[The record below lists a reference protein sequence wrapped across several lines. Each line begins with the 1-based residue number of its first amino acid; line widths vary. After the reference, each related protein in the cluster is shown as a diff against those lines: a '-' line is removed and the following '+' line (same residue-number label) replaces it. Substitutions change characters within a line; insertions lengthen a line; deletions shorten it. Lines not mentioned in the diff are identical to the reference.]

1 MNMSDKKQNASKE
14 GFALPE
20 IPSLDEPSNR
30 EEFGEGVTVH
40 IRPYPGMA
48 VGDKVT
54 LEWRDTQS
62 LGEDEKK
69 DKE

>member
-1 MNMSDKKQNASKE
+1 MSDKKQNDSKE
-14 GFALPE
+14 GLALPE
-20 IPSLDEPSNR
+20 TPSLDEPSNR

>member
-1 MNMSDKKQNASKE
+1 MSDKKQNDSKE
-14 GFALPE
+14 ELALPK
-20 IPSLDEPSNR
+20 ISSLDELSNR

-40 IRPYPGMA
+40 IRPYPGMI

>member
-1 MNMSDKKQNASKE
+1 MNMSDKKQNDSKE
-14 GFALPE
+14 GLALPE
-20 IPSLDEPSNR
+20 TPSLDEPSNR

-62 LGEDEKK
+62 LEEDEKK

>member
-1 MNMSDKKQNASKE
+1 MSDKKQNDSIE
-14 GFALPE
+14 ELALPE
-20 IPSLDEPSNR
+20 TPSLDEPSNR

-40 IRPYPGMA
+40 IRRYPGMV

-62 LGEDEKK
+62 LGEDQKK

>member
-1 MNMSDKKQNASKE
+1 MSDKKQNDSKE
-14 GFALPE
+14 ELTLPE

-40 IRPYPGMA
+40 IRPYPGMV

-54 LEWRDTQS
+54 LNWRSAQS
-62 LGEDEKK
+62 SEEDEKK

>member
-1 MNMSDKKQNASKE
+1 MSAKKQNDSKE
-14 GFALPE
+14 ELALQE
-20 IPSLDEPSNR
+20 IQSLDEPSNR

-40 IRPYPGMA
+40 IRPYPGM
-48 VGDKVT
+48 VGRDKVT

-62 LGEDEKK
+62 LGKDEPN

>member
-1 MNMSDKKQNASKE
+1 MNMSDKKQNDSTE
-14 GFALPE
+14 ELALPE

-40 IRPYPGMA
+40 IRPYPGMV
-48 VGDKVT
+48 VGDKIT
-54 LEWRDTQS
+54 LEWRETQS
-62 LGEDEKK
+62 SEEDEKK

>member
-14 GFALPE
+14 GLALPE
-20 IPSLDEPSNR
+20 TPSLDEPNNR

-40 IRPYPGMA
+40 IRPYPGMT

>member
-1 MNMSDKKQNASKE
+1 MNMSNKKQNYSKE
-14 GFALPE
+14 ELALPE

-40 IRPYPGMA
+40 IRPYPSEEA
-48 VGDKVT
+48 GDKVT
-54 LEWRDTQS
+54 LEWRNTQS
-62 LGEDEKK
+62 ARESKKK

>member
-1 MNMSDKKQNASKE
+1 MSDKKQNDSKE
-14 GFALPE
+14 KLALPK
-20 IPSLDEPSNR
+20 ISSLDEPSNR

-40 IRPYPGMA
+40 IRPYPGM
-48 VGDKVT
+48 VDEDKVT

-62 LGEDEKK
+62 LGEDVQK

>member
-1 MNMSDKKQNASKE
+1 MIMSHKKQNNSKE
-14 GFALPE
+14 ELALPE

-40 IRPYPGMA
+40 IRPYPGM
-48 VGDKVT
+48 VGGDKVT

>member
-1 MNMSDKKQNASKE
+1 MSDKKQNDSKE
-14 GFALPE
+14 GLALPE
-20 IPSLDEPSNR
+20 TPSLDEPSNR

-62 LGEDEKK
+62 LEEDEKK

>member
-14 GFALPE
+14 GLALPE
-20 IPSLDEPSNR
+20 TPSLDEPSNQ

>member
-1 MNMSDKKQNASKE
+1 MSDKKQNYSKE
-14 GFALPE
+14 ELALPE
-20 IPSLDEPSNR
+20 ISSLDEPSNR

-40 IRPYPGMA
+40 IRSYPGMA

-54 LEWRDTQS
+54 LEWRDTPS
-62 LGEDEKK
+62 SEEDEKK

>member
-1 MNMSDKKQNASKE
+1 MSDKKQNDSKE
-14 GFALPE
+14 ELTLPE
-20 IPSLDEPSNR
+20 IARLDEPSNR

-40 IRPYPGMA
+40 IRPYPGMV

-54 LEWRDTQS
+54 LNWRGTQS
-62 LGEDEKK
+62 SEEDEKK

>member
-1 MNMSDKKQNASKE
+1 MNMSDKKQNDSKE
-14 GFALPE
+14 ELALPE

-40 IRPYPGMA
+40 IRPYPGMVA
-48 VGDKVT
+48 GDKVT
-54 LEWRDTQS
+54 LEWRGTQS
-62 LGEDEKK
+62 SGVDEKK